1 MEIPEP
7 RTIQTVI
14 FDTIHEMIHA
24 LGLTEYEFFAENSKS
39 VESKDTDGEVP
50 YGDNLLSTEK
60 QIKTAVKIMR
70 QEKVIKHL
78 YDYAYLMKVMN
89 ETEDMPNFNSPKSF
103 LDYITDL
110 GITNLPSED
119 SIKKKVNATF
129 GNHPSWT
136 FTDKKG
142 IDANEARRRNAV
154 GSRFLSIY
162 RKAK

>member
-1 MEIPEP
+1 
-7 RTIQTVI
+7 
-14 FDTIHEMIHA
+14 
-24 LGLTEYEFFAENSKS
+24 
-39 VESKDTDGEVP
+39 
-50 YGDNLLSTEK
+50 
-60 QIKTAVKIMR
+60 MR

-103 LDYITDL
+103 
-110 GITNLPSED
+110 
-119 SIKKKVNATF
+119 
-129 GNHPSWT
+129 
-136 FTDKKG
+136 TDKKG